1 VGQVH
6 STGTRCRRTAHARV
20 LNMKTK
26 IRVQLPAPHSRQGE
40 FVGSKHKRIIVRAGR
55 RGGKTVGVAIRAVEK
70 FLQGRRQLY
79 GAPTTEQIDRFWF
92 EIVRALGPLI
102 DAGVLKKNETEHYIE
117 RPGTDQRIKAKTV
130 WNADTLRGDYADDLY
145 LDEWQLMD
153 EDAWEVVGAPML
165 LDNNGDVV
173 FIYTPPSLRSA
184 GVSKARDPRHAAKM
198 FKMAREDTT
207 GLWQAFHFTSHDNP
221 HISKEGLS
229 IITSDMSA
237 QAYRQEIM
245 AEDDELSSTQ
255 LVYGKFNETIC
266 KAQRFEI
273 PNTWPVYVGH
283 DFGGA
288 NPAALFSARV
298 KLPIPSEASPYIRHG
313 DFVVF
318 REYLPGPGYSTAQ
331 HVERFK
337 LIVKG
342 MNLEGCVGGSH
353 QEEGWRGDFTA
364 HGWPIREPKISS
376 VLPQVDRVIGLME
389 LNKLHIFN
397 DLFNYLEEI
406 MNCLWERDSKGVIID
421 KIQDEAR
428 YHLCACARYKFSDFT
443 PETVISGAPK
453 TTYDERY

>member
-1 VGQVH
+1 MI
-6 STGTRCRRTAHARV
+6 GT
-20 LNMKTK
+20 KTK
-26 IRVQLPAPHSRQGE
+26 IQVELPVPHSRQDE
-40 FVGSKHKRIIVRAGR
+40 FIKSVYKRIIVRAGR

-70 FLQGRRQLY
+70 FLKGRRQLY

-117 RPGTDQRIKAKTV
+117 RPGTEQRIKAKTV

-153 EDAWEVVGAPML
+153 EDAWGVVGAPML

-198 FKMAREDTT
+198 FKMAQQDTT

-221 HISKEGLS
+221 HISKEGLA

-237 QAYRQEIM
+237 QSYRQEIM
-245 AEDDELSSTQ
+245 AEDDELSATQ

-266 KAQRFEI
+266 KVSRFEI
-273 PNTWPVYVGH
+273 PDTWPVYVGH

-288 NPAALFSARV
+288 NPAALFIARV
-298 KLPIPSEASPYIRHG
+298 KLPISSEASPYIRHG

-331 HVERFK
+331 HVEQFK
-337 LIVKG
+337 LITKG
-342 MNLEGCVGGSH
+342 MNLEGCAGGSH
-353 QEEGWRGDFTA
+353 QEDEIRQGYAA
-364 HGWPIREPKISS
+364 HGWPIREPKISR
-376 VLPQVDRVIGLME
+376 VLPQVDKVIGLME
-389 LNKLHIFN
+389 LNKLHVFN
-397 DLFNYLEEI
+397 DVFNYLREI
-406 MNCLWERDSKGVIID
+406 QNCLWERDSKGVVTD
-421 KIQDEAR
+421 KIEDEAQ
-428 YHLCACARYKFSDFT
+428 YHLCACARYRLCDFT
-443 PETVISGAPK
+443 PETVVAGGVPK
-453 TTYDERY
+453 TSSDERY